1 MKKRLA
7 SFALASLICGSVV
20 EARFYLGFDLGYTG
34 AMSYGRGKG
43 MYYGNVEI
51 QDLKYMFKTFS
62 KSDEKGSVKMEPFMG
77 FNTNINFGTEN
88 FYLDNYLGF
97 RWGASIGYTTVSQTT
112 EFRSQQ
118 SYGTAIS
125 SIIEEYNFLDF
136 GLSIDAIL
144 NFWNNGA
151 YSVGVFGGVE
161 GEYHYFLS
169 GRYDNYN
176 ANIYESF
183 RNIHS
188 YGINGRIG
196 LSTLFAENH
205 RVDFTAKI
213 PILIAGN
220 NWIYSNASCL
230 IKTSFDIGYKYVF

>member
-1 MKKRLA
+1 MKKRLV

-151 YSVGVFGGVE
+151 
-161 GEYHYFLS
+161 FLEEL
-169 GRYDNYN
+169 RENTTIFLAEDMITIMQ
-176 ANIYESF
+176 IYMKALEISILMESMD
-183 RNIHS
+183 
-188 YGINGRIG
+188 G
-196 LSTLFAENH
+196 
-205 RVDFTAKI
+205 
-213 PILIAGN
+213 
-220 NWIYSNASCL
+220 
-230 IKTSFDIGYKYVF
+230 